1 MIRRK
6 FFLSFIKELEWLR
19 RKNRNGYELASRRM
33 ADYDIKKTNVP
44 VSYEYVFLKNG
55 KKSYK
60 EFDYKSKDP
69 SAIAVYANADMLLVK
84 KPICDGA
91 LTLFSSAS
99 DKKQN
104 AAQKRTALNMSALI
118 FLGATLISTA
128 LARVIRPI
136 GWLFLLA
143 DIVFILL
150 ALYNYFLSYNI
161 KKYIEQEG

>member
-6 FFLSFIKELEWLR
+6 YFLSFLKELEWLR
-19 RKNRNGYELASRRM
+19 RKNRNGYELASRRGIG
-33 ADYDIKKTNVP
+33 YDIKKTNVP
-44 VSYEYVFLKNG
+44 VSYEYVFLKSG

-60 EFDYKSKDP
+60 EFAYKTKDP
-69 SAIAVYANADMLLVK
+69 DATAVYANADMLLVK
-84 KPICDGA
+84 KPISSGK
-91 LTLFSSAS
+91 LTLFASQS

-118 FLGATLISTA
+118 LLGGALISTA
-128 LARVIRPI
+128 LARIIRPI

-143 DIVFILL
+143 DVVFILL